1 MSKWECSPAQFM
13 IALLIAGP
21 VLFIW
26 GGIRFAI
33 FYQTTSKCSAETYGQ
48 VVNVEVETHL
58 NLEKNEVTECIA
70 TVKTTDSSI
79 FKGAELVSGKTN
91 YVYEKGTYVKINYDP
106 SDPSKYY
113 IQHADPAAQ
122 GVGTLT
128 AGAAVFLI
136 GIGILVT
143 RKVFNY

>member
-48 VVNVEVETHL
+48 VVDFVDFES
-58 NLEKNEVTECIA
+58 LEPI
-70 TVKTTDSSI
+70 VKSI
-79 FKGAELVSGKTN
+79 
-91 YVYEKGTYVKINYDP
+91 
-106 SDPSKYY
+106 
-113 IQHADPAAQ
+113 
-122 GVGTLT
+122 
-128 AGAAVFLI
+128 
-136 GIGILVT
+136 
-143 RKVFNY
+143 